1 MKTWKLTPKV
11 VLKHQGYV
19 RIRASTEDRARK
31 IAAELF
37 IMQAKR
43 SNVAETEWSTIP
55 WSDPNAVECVCD
67 GDDILGDEGVLD
79 IV

>member
-1 MKTWKLTPKV
+1 MKTWKLTPQV
-11 VLKHQGYV
+11 PLKHNGYV
-19 RIRASTEDRARK
+19 RIRASTEERARK

-37 IMQAKR
+37 ILQAKR
-43 SNVAETEWSTIP
+43 SNVAETEWSRIP
-55 WSDPNAVECVCD
+55 WIDPKAVQCVCD